1 MRSEE
6 ETRPDDGYATPVAP
20 VRNSSGRRFPRPGW
34 LVLAILV
41 VAAGSF
47 LAGTQVASSPRAL
60 APMPGAPSPALIGSS
75 RPPSATAPLSPP
87 SPTST
92 TPPAVPPR
100 ASSASLERALATA
113 RTAFLGSS
121 AQIVAAQVARY
132 EDVSRSSLASPD
144 AWVWVFTARGTFS
157 FASCGGPTASP
168 YPCPSPAGTARV
180 IVDFRTGAFVEADVP
195 GLP

>member
-20 VRNSSGRRFPRPGW
+20 VRGPSGRRFARPGW
-34 LVLAILV
+34 LVLVLAILV

-60 APMPGAPSPALIGSS
+60 APMPGAPSP
-75 RPPSATAPLSPP
+75 APLSPP

-121 AQIVAAQVARY
+121 AQIVAAQVVRY
-132 EDVSRSSLASPD
+132 ENASRSSLASPD

-157 FASCGGPTASP
+157 FASCGGLTASP
-168 YPCPSPAGTARV
+168 SPCPSPATTARV